1 MRSGVATSGNSS
13 TRSFG
18 GKLRLDRN
26 WLRTFF
32 FVEGGGVYQGA
43 EEGAIFAIGTPA
55 SYEIVD
61 DRETVTKAEKYF
73 LETGFERRVTEK
85 FFWTIGGG
93 WRRDIFAGVEHQV
106 SARGGVGYV
115 DVSPRSEFKAAALA
129 TYTDQN
135 DVVEDPTL
143 ENPFFGGRLTF
154 DYLKK
159 FGEGDRS
166 QFKTF
171 LAVDQNFQT
180 SDDTRVLWEN
190 TLTVTMTARL
200 ALQLG
205 YVLNWRNLP
214 AFEEIDVFSLRPP
227 DGVSTGTVLRR
238 LGKLDQTFTASL
250 VINWSPRPPSAAKP
264 TP

>member
-1 MRSGVATSGNSS
+1 MIETHQR
-13 TRSFG
+13 
-18 GKLRLDRN
+18 
-26 WLRTFF
+26 
-32 FVEGGGVYQGA
+32 EGQ
-43 EEGAIFAIGTPA
+43 
-55 SYEIVD
+55 
-61 DRETVTKAEKYF
+61 
-73 LETGFERRVTEK
+73 
-85 FFWTIGGG
+85 
-93 WRRDIFAGVEHQV
+93 
-106 SARGGVGYV
+106 
-115 DVSPRSEFKAAALA
+115 
-129 TYTDQN
+129 
-135 DVVEDPTL
+135 
-143 ENPFFGGRLTF
+143 GGRA
-154 DYLKK
+154 D
-159 FGEGDRS
+159 EGDRS

-250 VINWSPRPPSAAKP
+250 VINWSPRPPSACR
-264 TP
+264 